1 MLVIGNTLGSLGVR
15 TRRRRRR
22 CSRTLGRNDLCPCGS
37 GKKYKKCCLN
47 RATPQPAAASADVT
61 EPRFFSPATS
71 YYTHAALAEAM
82 KPGGMV
88 PIHPYVLI
96 KLRSDPRLLESA
108 APSDRAHLR
117 QLWQPSTVARM
128 SDEEIEGRLGLLG
141 VRYDRARFIEVAR
154 AHASAWAVA
163 DTWERDAHALGMADQ
178 EFVGLAACE
187 LWRRLCPERPSLEML
202 DDWLCDGYAFVDR
215 GDPAAALKSW
225 WRLWEAL
232 RPRLTAEMRDLH
244 EAGERL
250 FPRMSQCLSNW
261 SVDFRLEAVNA
272 ALGDAACGELGI
284 RFVQELRESLAGE
297 DKDLH
302 LSGDLAMLYFH
313 LQRDAEAEHCCQQLI
328 HDHPDRTTG
337 YALLSDG
344 LVRQA
349 ACHPDPAPGL
359 PGARELL
366 ERALAYPV
374 KDADDFDLPA
384 RLKDVR
390 ESLGR
395 ASSRTI

>member
-1 MLVIGNTLGSLGVR
+1 M
-15 TRRRRRR
+15 
-22 CSRTLGRNDLCPCGS
+22 TLGRNDPCSCGS
-37 GKKYKKCCLN
+37 GKKYKECCLN

-88 PIHPYVLI
+88 QIHPYVLI

-117 QLWQPSTVARM
+117 QLWQPSTMARM
-128 SDEEIEGRLGLLG
+128 SDEEIEGRLSLLG
-141 VRYDRARFIEVAR
+141 VRYDRARFIEEAR
-154 AHASAWAVA
+154 AHASAWTVA
-163 DTWERDAHALGMADQ
+163 DTWERDAHTLSMADQ

-187 LWRRLCPERPSLEML
+187 LWRRPCPERPSLEML
-202 DDWLCDGYAFVDR
+202 DDWLCEGYGYVHR
-215 GDPAAALKSW
+215 GTPAEALKSW
-225 WRLWEAL
+225 WMLWEAL

-261 SVDFRLEAVNA
+261 SVGFRLEAVNA

-284 RFVQELRESLAGE
+284 RFVQELRESLPGE

-313 LQRDAEAEHCCQQLI
+313 LQRDAEAERCCQQLI
-328 HDHPDRTTG
+328 HDHPDRAVG
-337 YALLSDG
+337 YVLLSDG
-344 LVRQA
+344 LARRASRRSDPA
-349 ACHPDPAPGL
+349 ACL
-359 PGARELL
+359 QRARELL
-366 ERALAYPV
+366 EQALAYRV
-374 KDADDFDLPA
+374 KDADDFDVPL

-390 ESLGR
+390 ESLSKAG
-395 ASSRTI
+395 SRSA